1 MKSVKPS
8 SDKRRRTYI
17 RLVGEISHA
26 LNQALGEEHED
37 RNLTRAQMA
46 ATLGW
51 DRASITKL
59 LSGTRNMTLETLADL
74 AFALDRPVRVSLPS
88 RTRHTNKRMGKPDAS
103 DTGGNAEAAGQPKL
117 LEAHPT

>member
-8 SDKRRRTYI
+8 SDKRRRTYT

-26 LNQALGEEHED
+26 LNQALVEEHED

-46 ATLGW
+46 AALGW

-59 LSGTRNMTLETLADL
+59 LSGSRNMTLETLADL
-74 AFALDRPVRVSLPS
+74 AFALDRPIRVSLPS
-88 RTRHTNKRMGKPDAS
+88 RTRHTNSRVGSPDAS
-103 DTGGNAEAAGQPKL
+103 DSGRSIEATPRKC
-117 LEAHPT
+117 LEAHPS